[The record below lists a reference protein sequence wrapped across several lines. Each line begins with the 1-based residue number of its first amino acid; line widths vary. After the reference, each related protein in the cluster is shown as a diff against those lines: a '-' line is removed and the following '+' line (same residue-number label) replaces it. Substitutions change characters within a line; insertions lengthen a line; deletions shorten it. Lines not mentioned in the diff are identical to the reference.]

1 MYNYFNQ
8 NYLTA
13 YYVSDY
19 QEVLN
24 TPVSTNGEAS
34 LFVDLTSMIM
44 YSKKMINGQTY
55 IQPYKIEAINNIGS
69 PNNGSKEADTERL
82 NYTSIINEL
91 KSIKDEINAIKGG
104 SINESE

>member
-69 PNNGSKEADTERL
+69 SQNVTKEADTELLDRVK
-82 NYTSIINEL
+82 N
-91 KSIKDEINAIKGG
+91 KIK
-104 SINESE
+104 

>member
-69 PNNGSKEADTERL
+69 PQNGAKEAYTERL
-82 NYTSIINEL
+82 DYTSIINEL

-104 SINESE
+104 SIDESK